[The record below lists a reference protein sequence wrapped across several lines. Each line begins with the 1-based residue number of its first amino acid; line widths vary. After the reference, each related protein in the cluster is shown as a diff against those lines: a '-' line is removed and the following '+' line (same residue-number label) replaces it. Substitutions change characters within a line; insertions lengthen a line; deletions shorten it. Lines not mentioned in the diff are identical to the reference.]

1 MYDTIIIGTGA
12 AGISAALTLK
22 QLNKNFLWIGSKD
35 LSYKISAAEMI
46 RNYPGLSSVSGKD
59 LKNAFLNQI
68 KDMNIEI
75 LDKQVTGVYDMTQ
88 NYAVLCGSDTYE
100 AKTIILALGV
110 ESVKPIKGEVELL
123 GMGVSYCAT
132 CDGFLYKNKDITVF
146 STSKEFEDEVKYLA
160 SLAANVE
167 YLALYKDV
175 DINLD
180 NVNVSFDMPKE
191 IQKENKKIKT
201 ILKDREIISDGI
213 FVLKPA
219 ISPAILVPGLE
230 ALDGHIVINR
240 KCETNLKGVFACG
253 DCTGRP
259 YQYAKAV
266 GEGNVAAHSVNEF
279 LQKNK

>member
-88 NYAVLCGSDTYE
+88 NYAVLCSSDTYE